1 MESGGFYSDWKDT
14 SSSLFGSENMD
25 EDRVLR
31 AEELFSSIPQP
42 QTPKEPM
49 EFLSRSWSLST
60 SEIAKALALKHRQQ
74 QEQDQQFCVA
84 QNTPPV
90 LFPDAAA
97 DPLVA
102 GKIMNSFGTRKGGT
116 LSKWFHHHKEHS
128 SSSCSSNTINYLK
141 KKDKARVENAH
152 VHSAVSI
159 AALAAGVASVTSA
172 SNSKGS
178 SSKMALALA
187 SATELLASHCV
198 EMAERAGADRARVAS
213 TVRSSV
219 DIHSPGDLMTLTAA
233 AATALR
239 GEAALKARQPKE
251 ARKNAS
257 IAPFERSFSDSH
269 WPSNIQF
276 RLEEPN
282 LPLEG
287 ELMQCSRHGV
297 QRSKRVCVYV
307 NKKSQV
313 MIKLKSKHVGGAF
326 SKKIKSVVYGVCDE
340 KSAWPYR
347 KERENNS
354 EEVYFGLKT
363 GQGLLEF
370 KCKNKIHKQR
380 WVDGVQCLLRQV
392 NCFEAAKCSLGSLSL
407 TNSKDH
413 FVYYPKDL
421 RGERE
426 RKLGS
431 SAMAANSAITK
442 YGIVGIGMMGREH
455 LINLHHLRHQN
466 LAVVSIADPHPPS
479 QLLAIELARS
489 LNWDL
494 KVFSG
499 HEELLESE
507 TCDVIVVSSPNMT
520 HHRILM
526 DIIAY
531 PKPHHILVEK
541 PLCTTVADC
550 KEVLEAAKKRSDMVV
565 QVGLEYRYMPPVAK
579 LIEKVKGGEFGDVKM
594 VAIREHRFPFLVK
607 VNNWNRFNMNTG
619 GTLVEKCCHFFDLM
633 RLFAS
638 ANPVCVMASGGMDVN
653 HKDEVYDGKVPD
665 IIDNAYVIIEFDN
678 GCRGMLDLCMFA
690 EGSKN
695 EQEISV
701 TGDIGKGEAL
711 VPEGIVRFGTREGG
725 REHVQTIKAEDE
737 RIKYEGLHHGSS
749 YLEHLMFLSAIRGE
763 GRAAV
768 DLEDGLM
775 AVAMGVAAQLSI
787 QERRYVSMDEVL

>member
-1 MESGGFYSDWKDT
+1 MESGGFYPDWKET
-14 SSSLFGSENMD
+14 SSSLFGSENME
-25 EDRVLR
+25 EDGVLR
-31 AEELFSSIPQP
+31 AEDLFSSIPQP

-74 QEQDQQFCVA
+74 QKQQEQLCVA
-84 QNTPPV
+84 QNNTPPV

-128 SSSCSSNTINYLK
+128 SSTSNTTNYLK
-141 KKDKARVENAH
+141 KKDKVRVENAH

-159 AALAAGVASVTSA
+159 AALGAGLASVTSA
-172 SNSKGS
+172 SNGKGPN
-178 SSKMALALA
+178 SKMTLALA

-269 WPSNIQF
+269 WPANIQF

-297 QRSKRVCVYV
+297 LRTKRVCVYI

-326 SKKIKSVVYGVCDE
+326 SKKVKSVVYGVCDE

-380 WVDGVQCLLRQV
+380 WVDGVQSLLRQV

-407 TNSKDH
+407 T
-413 FVYYPKDL
+413 
-421 RGERE
+421 
-426 RKLGS
+426 
-431 SAMAANSAITK
+431 TK
-442 YGIVGIGMMGREH
+442 
-455 LINLHHLRHQN
+455 
-466 LAVVSIADPHPPS
+466 
-479 QLLAIELARS
+479 
-489 LNWDL
+489 
-494 KVFSG
+494 
-499 HEELLESE
+499 
-507 TCDVIVVSSPNMT
+507 T
-520 HHRILM
+520 
-526 DIIAY
+526 
-531 PKPHHILVEK
+531 
-541 PLCTTVADC
+541 
-550 KEVLEAAKKRSDMVV
+550 
-565 QVGLEYRYMPPVAK
+565 
-579 LIEKVKGGEFGDVKM
+579 
-594 VAIREHRFPFLVK
+594 
-607 VNNWNRFNMNTG
+607 
-619 GTLVEKCCHFFDLM
+619 
-633 RLFAS
+633 
-638 ANPVCVMASGGMDVN
+638 
-653 HKDEVYDGKVPD
+653 
-665 IIDNAYVIIEFDN
+665 
-678 GCRGMLDLCMFA
+678 
-690 EGSKN
+690 
-695 EQEISV
+695 
-701 TGDIGKGEAL
+701 
-711 VPEGIVRFGTREGG
+711 
-725 REHVQTIKAEDE
+725 
-737 RIKYEGLHHGSS
+737 
-749 YLEHLMFLSAIRGE
+749 
-763 GRAAV
+763 
-768 DLEDGLM
+768 
-775 AVAMGVAAQLSI
+775 
-787 QERRYVSMDEVL
+787 

>member
-49 EFLSRSWSLST
+49 DFLSRSWSLST

-128 SSSCSSNTINYLK
+128 SSSSSNTTNYLK

-287 ELMQCSRHGV
+287 ELMQCSRHG
-297 QRSKRVCVYV
+297 KYLLL
-307 NKKSQV
+307 V

-407 TNSKDH
+407 TSK
-413 FVYYPKDL
+413 
-421 RGERE
+421 
-426 RKLGS
+426 
-431 SAMAANSAITK
+431 T
-442 YGIVGIGMMGREH
+442 
-455 LINLHHLRHQN
+455 
-466 LAVVSIADPHPPS
+466 
-479 QLLAIELARS
+479 
-489 LNWDL
+489 
-494 KVFSG
+494 
-499 HEELLESE
+499 
-507 TCDVIVVSSPNMT
+507 
-520 HHRILM
+520 
-526 DIIAY
+526 
-531 PKPHHILVEK
+531 
-541 PLCTTVADC
+541 
-550 KEVLEAAKKRSDMVV
+550 
-565 QVGLEYRYMPPVAK
+565 
-579 LIEKVKGGEFGDVKM
+579 
-594 VAIREHRFPFLVK
+594 
-607 VNNWNRFNMNTG
+607 
-619 GTLVEKCCHFFDLM
+619 
-633 RLFAS
+633 
-638 ANPVCVMASGGMDVN
+638 
-653 HKDEVYDGKVPD
+653 
-665 IIDNAYVIIEFDN
+665 
-678 GCRGMLDLCMFA
+678 
-690 EGSKN
+690 
-695 EQEISV
+695 
-701 TGDIGKGEAL
+701 
-711 VPEGIVRFGTREGG
+711 
-725 REHVQTIKAEDE
+725 
-737 RIKYEGLHHGSS
+737 
-749 YLEHLMFLSAIRGE
+749 
-763 GRAAV
+763 
-768 DLEDGLM
+768 
-775 AVAMGVAAQLSI
+775 
-787 QERRYVSMDEVL
+787 

>member
-102 GKIMNSFGTRKGGT
+102 GKIMNSFGKRKGGT

-326 SKKIKSVVYGVCDE
+326 SKKIKICDE

-407 TNSKDH
+407 TSK
-413 FVYYPKDL
+413 
-421 RGERE
+421 
-426 RKLGS
+426 
-431 SAMAANSAITK
+431 T
-442 YGIVGIGMMGREH
+442 
-455 LINLHHLRHQN
+455 
-466 LAVVSIADPHPPS
+466 
-479 QLLAIELARS
+479 
-489 LNWDL
+489 
-494 KVFSG
+494 
-499 HEELLESE
+499 
-507 TCDVIVVSSPNMT
+507 
-520 HHRILM
+520 
-526 DIIAY
+526 
-531 PKPHHILVEK
+531 
-541 PLCTTVADC
+541 
-550 KEVLEAAKKRSDMVV
+550 
-565 QVGLEYRYMPPVAK
+565 
-579 LIEKVKGGEFGDVKM
+579 
-594 VAIREHRFPFLVK
+594 
-607 VNNWNRFNMNTG
+607 
-619 GTLVEKCCHFFDLM
+619 
-633 RLFAS
+633 
-638 ANPVCVMASGGMDVN
+638 
-653 HKDEVYDGKVPD
+653 
-665 IIDNAYVIIEFDN
+665 
-678 GCRGMLDLCMFA
+678 
-690 EGSKN
+690 
-695 EQEISV
+695 
-701 TGDIGKGEAL
+701 
-711 VPEGIVRFGTREGG
+711 
-725 REHVQTIKAEDE
+725 
-737 RIKYEGLHHGSS
+737 
-749 YLEHLMFLSAIRGE
+749 
-763 GRAAV
+763 
-768 DLEDGLM
+768 
-775 AVAMGVAAQLSI
+775 
-787 QERRYVSMDEVL
+787 